1 MMPTTTNRP
10 LTDERWLDFW
20 RHYKGLPHQK
30 AAVLKLARHIR
41 QMDHGLLHD
50 SAEWVEDFRTQ
61 PDSWATI
68 RELAAKAG
76 AKHPDLVA
84 AQWALESGWGTVM
97 SGRNNPFG
105 LKGEGTVK
113 PTTEVINGAEVP
125 VDAEFKDFASI
136 KAAVEH
142 LVSRWYKDF
151 TAPGGKEYQGV
162 NRAASRDE
170 AARLLV
176 KEGYATDPDYAKKLI
191 KLMDDNAPAQPAP
204 AAAGGLDPRGSE
216 EDGLAGPRMK
226 APVKPGDSYLLVND
240 RDQDMEAYDHTGKLL
255 WKIPCLARGQGPDN
269 DWRKRNMDT
278 PPGLYKIGKVYA
290 DYEQNPKPPQSDT
303 AEMYGWYSFDMDDLE
318 GQESSNGR
326 SGIMLHGGGT
336 ACGWPGAWAPR
347 QALHSTLGCVRIH
360 NIDLRDK
367 VLPLVRKGTVY
378 IGVFQER

>member
-1 MMPTTTNRP
+1 MMPTTNKP
-10 LTDERWLDFW
+10 LTDEGWLDFW
-20 RHYKGLPHQK
+20 RHFKGLDHQV
-30 AAVLKLARHIR
+30 AAVLRLGRQIR

-50 SAEWVEDFRTQ
+50 SAEWVEDFRT
-61 PDSWATI
+61 
-68 RELAAKAG
+68 
-76 AKHPDLVA
+76 
-84 AQWALESGWGTVM
+84 
-97 SGRNNPFG
+97 
-105 LKGEGTVK
+105 
-113 PTTEVINGAEVP
+113 
-125 VDAEFKDFASI
+125 
-136 KAAVEH
+136 
-142 LVSRWYKDF
+142 
-151 TAPGGKEYQGV
+151 
-162 NRAASRDE
+162 
-170 AARLLV
+170 
-176 KEGYATDPDYAKKLI
+176 
-191 KLMDDNAPAQPAP
+191 QPAP

-255 WKIPCLARGQGPDN
+255 WKIPCLARGQGPDSE
-269 DWRKRNMDT
+269 WRKRNTDT

-303 AEMYGWYSFDMDDLE
+303 AESYGWYSFDMEDLE

-347 QALHSTLGCVRIH
+347 QALHPTLGCVRIH

-367 VLPLVRKGTVY
+367 VLPLTRRGTVY